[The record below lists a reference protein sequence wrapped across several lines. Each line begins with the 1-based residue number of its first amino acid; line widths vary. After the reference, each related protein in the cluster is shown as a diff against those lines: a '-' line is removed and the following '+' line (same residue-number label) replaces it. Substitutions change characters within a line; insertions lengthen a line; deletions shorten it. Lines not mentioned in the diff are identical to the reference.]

1 MYRPWIPYTG
11 FEEPGRRQTA
21 RQSGFAKACVLAL
34 LLAGTVVLNGCE
46 PKSTLPGNGRD
57 SICYFRGK
65 GDKGEVAY
73 HPIDSALNT
82 ETCAVLL
89 EIQRK
94 KGALDLVAGSYNQIE
109 IVVDYKNAKAAI
121 NKGFWVILLRRGPD
135 GELILPNAKRN

>member
-1 MYRPWIPYTG
+1 MYCRQVPVIDAAVPV
-11 FEEPGRRQTA
+11 RRQLATWI
-21 RQSGFAKACVLAL
+21 GFAKACLMVLGL
-34 LLAGTVVLNGCE
+34 TGTFTLAACE
-46 PKSTLPGNGRD
+46 PKSKLPGNGRD

-65 GDKGEVAY
+65 GDKGQVAY